1 MNTEQE
7 RADFEAWLEGSIYSD
22 DSESF
27 HADLWNAYQAG
38 RAALQSHDSEVWL
51 NRLISL
57 AVSYGDSRHFEV
69 EADDKRDA
77 ACRSAQAFKNLI
89 DHARALQSQATEAF
103 PCRIVEADFET
114 GTVTLEMHGKYTV
127 SSGQKYLCD
136 APLQSQDR
144 GDVKRPVLDSIVDEI
159 HRRADKE
166 WADDGYDFEVTI
178 TTDEYKALCEEEKAI
193 DNARRVEE
201 KK

>member
-1 MNTEQE
+1 MNTEQK
-7 RADFEAWLEGSIYSD
+7 RADFEAWAIKERIAYRDEKHGVCFYNGERNSYWIG
-22 DSESF
+22 
-27 HADLWNAYQAG
+27 YQAG

-89 DHARALQSQATEAF
+89 DHARALQSQ
-103 PCRIVEADFET
+103 
-114 GTVTLEMHGKYTV
+114 
-127 SSGQKYLCD
+127 
-136 APLQSQDR
+136 DR
-144 GDVKRPVLDSIVDEI
+144 EDVKRPVLDSIVDEI

-178 TTDEYKALCEEEKAI
+178 TADEYKALCEEEKAI
-193 DNARRVEE
+193 DHARSVEGGGE
-201 KK
+201 